1 MIGKLVVHG
10 KDREEAIS
18 KMKRALSEFIIEG
31 VSTNIDLQLDILTNE
46 SFVEGTFDTG
56 FLEAYLNKVK

>member
-31 VSTNIDLQLDILTNE
+31 VSTNIDLQLDILANE
-46 SFVEGTFDTG
+46 SFVEGTFDTS
-56 FLEAYLNKVK
+56 FLETYLNGVK

>member
-1 MIGKLVVHG
+1 
-10 KDREEAIS
+10 
-18 KMKRALSEFIIEG
+18 MKRALSEFIIEG

-46 SFVEGTFDTG
+46 NFVEGTFDTG